1 MIRDMVQPGGRV
13 CLAASVPTMPGG
25 GRGGLGMDDVVAV
38 GVPPKIFLKPKGI
51 TIFANC
57 VMRV

>member
-1 MIRDMVQPGGRV
+1 MIRDMLQPGGRV

-25 GRGGLGMDDVVAV
+25 GGGGGIVFLLAV
-38 GVPPKIFLKPKGI
+38 GVPPKISLKPKGF
-51 TIFANC
+51 TIFVNC